1 MRFQHATGQDP
12 SGREIRFE
20 HDLDGGRLL
29 VASLDA
35 LGPLLHHGFDRAFG
49 LRVSEALV
57 VGGSEEYSERHRGE
71 IAFLAPL
78 RCAYAVQECE
88 TVGFVSFGAAHFLL
102 LNALNNFPAYFCGL
116 FGILERGFYEI
127 GMAIVELQEQPFGT
141 SVRPCDIG
149 KTRPAVQAV
158 VVEDIRIAK
167 KAFDDFL
174 LPLGFE
180 FRDDA
185 RKPYDDLRI
194 FGSGELL
201 FE

>member
-1 MRFQHATGQDP
+1 
-12 SGREIRFE
+12 
-20 HDLDGGRLL
+20 
-29 VASLDA
+29 
-35 LGPLLHHGFDRAFG
+35 
-49 LRVSEALV
+49 
-57 VGGSEEYSERHRGE
+57 
-71 IAFLAPL
+71 
-78 RCAYAVQECE
+78 
-88 TVGFVSFGAAHFLL
+88 
-102 LNALNNFPAYFCGL
+102 
-116 FGILERGFYEI
+116 
-127 GMAIVELQEQPFGT
+127 MAIVELQKQPFGT